1 MSVWYPAAGRL
12 ALNPTNQKLDL
23 VCNNAGA
30 VLVEAVTQVKI
41 SDLGDLSKYKKFYEN
56 LVYRPVFSGDFS
68 KMPLVVAQVK
78 IGWKRG
84 GSCLGFNDC

>member
-12 ALNPTNQKLDL
+12 VLNPTSQKLDL

-56 LVYRPVFSGDFS
+56 LVYRPGFYGDFS
-68 KMPLVVAQVK
+68 KMPLIAAQVK
-78 IGWKRG
+78 IKWKPC
-84 GSCLGFNDC
+84 SS